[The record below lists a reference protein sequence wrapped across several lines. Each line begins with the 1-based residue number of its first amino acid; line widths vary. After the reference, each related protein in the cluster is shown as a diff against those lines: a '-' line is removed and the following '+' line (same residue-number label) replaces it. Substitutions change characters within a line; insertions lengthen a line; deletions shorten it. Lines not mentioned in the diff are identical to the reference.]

1 MITMFFCLNL
11 VYLFYQ
17 YLYYSTMRYIFKNRG
32 AYNFLYQIPQVLYS
46 TLISSAMTYILKLLS
61 LSQNELIEIKKE
73 SDKAKAKKMA
83 DNSKKCLKLKLYA
96 FFFLGLCLLIFC
108 WYYLT
113 AFAAVYQNTQLHL
126 IKDTLISFG
135 ISMIYPF
142 IINLIPGLL
151 RIPSLKAVNKDQKCM
166 YKISKI
172 IAFF

>member
-1 MITMFFCLNL
+1 MKKFCFVMLDSINRTPYIWKYINAADYKYDIIL
-11 VYLFYQ
+11 WDRGRNSDSCGAEKC
-17 YLYYSTMRYIFKNRG
+17 YYYYTKASAPG
-32 AYNFLYQIPQVLYS
+32 G
-46 TLISSAMTYILKLLS
+46 IS
-61 LSQNELIEIKKE
+61 
-73 SDKAKAKKMA
+73 KAKKMA

-142 IINLIPGLL
+142 IINLIPGFL